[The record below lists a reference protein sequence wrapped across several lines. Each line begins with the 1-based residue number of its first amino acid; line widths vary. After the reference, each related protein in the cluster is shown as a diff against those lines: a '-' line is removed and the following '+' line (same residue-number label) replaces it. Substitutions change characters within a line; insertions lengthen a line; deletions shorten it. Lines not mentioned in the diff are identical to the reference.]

1 MKNMLLTLALL
12 AGAGAAQAQVS
23 KFGFAMG
30 VGLVPMRSTI
40 VEQADP
46 NSYSG
51 VQPGYVLNTHD
62 ANLLLLNLN
71 LSFDAPLW
79 QFAGGSQSLGVSL
92 NAGAGLLA
100 TTRQDVDGFN
110 QQPVLDFPEYVT
122 YRYGAKA
129 SKHAKQSFG
138 VGVGAG
144 YRFCRFF
151 LPFNSPSV
159 MLEGVWSTSDSDW
172 YLRLSSDLRARR
184 FYTYYSS
191 EGPVESLRIQEFNV
205 LIGKS
210 F

>member
-1 MKNMLLTLALL
+1 MKNLLLALALL
-12 AGAGAAQAQVS
+12 ASVGAAQAQVS

-40 VEQADP
+40 AEQANP
-46 NSYSG
+46 NGYSG
-51 VQPGYVLNTHD
+51 IQPGYVLNTYD

-110 QQPVLDFPEYVT
+110 QQPVIDLPEYVT

-129 SKHAKQSFG
+129 SKHAKQTFG

-144 YRFCRFF
+144 YRFSRFF

-172 YLRLSSDLRARR
+172 YLRLSGDLRARR